1 MKHLAMFWHLIK
13 PFWCNRQRLPAL
25 ALLVVVLTLSLSS
38 VWFSVQL
45 NQWNGDFFNALQQLD
60 GSLIYPLLQQFMLI
74 IVALVLVLVYAD
86 YLKKKL
92 IIQWREWMTRDLCS
106 RWLSPDSRHYRI
118 QLGQQEPDNPDQRI
132 AEDVFLLVETSLD
145 LLLSF
150 LRSVLTI
157 GSFVVILWTLSGEI
171 SIPLGSA
178 ELTIPG
184 YMVWVCLLYTLI
196 GTLITHKVGK
206 PLHRL
211 NFQQQKR
218 EADFRIALVQRR
230 NHSEAIAGQ
239 RGEDCEQQALAQSF
253 SRVAGNWYALMSKER
268 NLAFFTTGYS
278 QVTMLA
284 PIFFALPKFLAGAI
298 QLGGLMQIKMA
309 FTQVASA
316 LSWFI
321 YAYKDLA
328 RWSATVE
335 RLSHFEASL
344 FADTPRPEAAVAAKP
359 SAATDS
365 VPDKSVN
372 VLEPQAVPLLQ
383 ASLDLL
389 LPDGRPL
396 LQRLRLSL
404 TPGKLL
410 VLHGRSG
417 IGKTS
422 LLRTLAGFWGG
433 YCGKLATR
441 VSPSW
446 ISQRLYLP
454 EGSLKS
460 LICYPAATQKF
471 SDERCRQVLQQV
483 GLGELQDTLEQTDN
497 WLQRLSGG
505 EQQRVMF
512 ARLLLN
518 APELILLDETTSAL
532 DIAAATSLLQLL
544 RAELPKAGI
553 VLVSHQLPLHQLA
566 DEIISLERDNH
577 CLLPPATITHLR
589 EV

>member
-25 ALLVVVLTLSLSS
+25 ALLLVVLTLSLSS

-132 AEDVFLLVETSLD
+132 AEDVYLLVDTSLD

-171 SIPLGSA
+171 SIPLGDA

-365 VPDKSVN
+365 VPEKSVN
-372 VLEPQAVPLLQ
+372 VLDPQAVPLLQ

-404 TPGKLL
+404 TPGKML

-422 LLRTLAGFWGG
+422 LLRTLAGFWDG
-433 YCGKLATR
+433 YCGELATR

-483 GLGELQDTLEQTDN
+483 GLGELQDMLEHTDN

-544 RAELPKAGI
+544 RAELPKACI

-566 DEIISLERDNH
+566 DEIISLEQDEQSQ
-577 CLLPPATITHLR
+577 PANITRLR
-589 EV
+589 EA

>member
-25 ALLVVVLTLSLSS
+25 ALLLVVLTLSLSS

-132 AEDVFLLVETSLD
+132 AEDVFVLVDTSLD

-171 SIPLGSA
+171 SIPLGDA

-321 YAYKDLA
+321 YAYKNLA

-359 SAATDS
+359 IDS
-365 VPDKSVN
+365 VPDKSAK
-372 VLEPQAVPLLQ
+372 VLDPQAVPLLQ

-422 LLRTLAGFWGG
+422 LLRTLAGFWDG
-433 YCGKLATR
+433 YYGELATR
-441 VSPSW
+441 VSPCW

-460 LICYPAATQKF
+460 LICYPAATQRF
-471 SDERCRQVLQQV
+471 SDERCCQVLQQV
-483 GLGELQDTLEQTDN
+483 GLGELQSMLEHTDN

-518 APELILLDETTSAL
+518 APKLILLDETTSAL
-532 DIAAATSLLQLL
+532 DIAAATSLLKLL
-544 RAELPKAGI
+544 RAELPKACI
-553 VLVSHQLPLHQLA
+553 VLVSHQLPLHQQA
-566 DEIISLERDNH
+566 DEIISLEQDEQSH
-577 CLLPPATITHLR
+577 PANITRLR
-589 EV
+589 EA

>member
-1 MKHLAMFWHLIK
+1 MFWHLIK

-25 ALLVVVLTLSLSS
+25 ALLLVVLTLSLSS

-132 AEDVFLLVETSLD
+132 AEDVFLLVDTSLD

-171 SIPLGSA
+171 SIPLGDA

-365 VPDKSVN
+365 APDKSVN

-422 LLRTLAGFWGG
+422 LLRTLAGFWDG
-433 YCGKLATR
+433 YYGELATR
-441 VSPSW
+441 VSPCW

-460 LICYPAATQKF
+460 LICYPAVTQRF

-483 GLGELQDTLEQTDN
+483 GLGELQDTLEHTDN

-518 APELILLDETTSAL
+518 APELILLDETTSHW
-532 DIAAATSLLQLL
+532 T
-544 RAELPKAGI
+544 
-553 VLVSHQLPLHQLA
+553 
-566 DEIISLERDNH
+566 
-577 CLLPPATITHLR
+577 
-589 EV
+589 